1 MLNII
6 LSFLIGIILTYII
19 TILSSAVTASTLL
32 EDAMLTYA
40 ILLMS
45 AYEVSINQLETM
57 IVAAK
62 IPREQAELLRG
73 ANRNEFNTF
82 ANKKIEEM
90 LKDIP
95 VAHTNIIRYKNFSE
109 MKSYITK
116 QHRSKY
122 AKSKQEN

>member
-62 IPREQAELLRG
+62 IPREQAELLRR

>member
-6 LSFLIGIILTYII
+6 LSFSIGIILTYII

-32 EDAMLTYA
+32 EDAMLTYGV
-40 ILLMS
+40 LLLS
-45 AYEVSINQLETM
+45 AYEVSINQLETI

-62 IPREQAELLRG
+62 IPQEQAELLRR
-73 ANRNEFNTF
+73 ANRKEFDTF

-90 LKDIP
+90 LKNIP

-122 AKSKQEN
+122 AKSK